1 MSRRY
6 FTADVFT
13 ETLFGGN
20 PLAVVID
27 AEGLSTEQMQAIARE
42 FNYSET
48 TFVLPPEDPAH
59 TAKVRIF
66 TPGNELPFAGHPNVG
81 TAFILARHRE
91 GLPETL
97 LFEEKAGLVPV
108 KLLPE
113 GAELTAPQPLTLKSE
128 ADPAKVAASL
138 GLEAGDIVTANHKPV
153 IASVGVPF
161 LIVEVA
167 SREAL
172 RRAKVAIGPFSELMP
187 LDDADGIY
195 FYTKESGGEDCDIQA
210 RMFSP
215 LDGIGEDPATG
226 SATATTAAL
235 IAKVSGKKE
244 LELVIHQGVDMG
256 RPSRL
261 IARIAQGKTH
271 VGGRCVAVME
281 GKLLSP

>member
-6 FTADVFT
+6 FTTDVFT

-27 AEGLSTEQMQAIARE
+27 AEGLSSAQMQAIARE

-48 TFVLPPEDPAH
+48 TFVLPPDDPAH

-81 TAFILARHRE
+81 TAYILARHRQD
-91 GLPETL
+91 LPETL

-108 KLLPE
+108 KLLPD
-113 GAELTAPQPLTLKSE
+113 GAELTAPQPLTTKSE
-128 ADPAKVAASL
+128 ADPARVAAAL
-138 GLEAGDIVTANHKPV
+138 GLQPGDIVTKNHRPV

-161 LIVEVA
+161 MIVEIA

-172 RRAKVAIGPFSELMP
+172 RRAKVAIGPFAELLP
-187 LDDADGIY
+187 LDGTDGIY
-195 FYTKESGGEDCDIQA
+195 FYTKDAGGEDCDIQA

-235 IAKVSGKKE
+235 IAKVSGKDE
-244 LELVIHQGVDMG
+244 LTLRIHQGVDMG

-261 IARIAQGKTH
+261 LARVSGGKTH
-271 VGGRCVAVME
+271 VGGRCVPVMA
-281 GKLLSP
+281 GTLLSP